1 MAETSKYALRYPLD
15 DDPVDVATDMQKL
28 AEDIDIALSSGGSVI
43 HGNGP
48 PSADVGDAGSIY
60 LDTDSGQFYGPKGA
74 GDLILGGDNFDR
86 PGTDV
91 PPSSRWNQA
100 SDYPFSLGLR
110 GDGSSAGI
118 DPAAEPTQ
126 QFGGCVWNPADQ
138 TDVIWFPGDIDVWT
152 KIADTRVGGTG
163 DICLCVFIR
172 VPDGSNALDQGIK
185 LCIAD
190 DGWMYLVNGTL
201 YESPY
206 GQIQPR
212 LIAGDEFA
220 LSLRGT
226 TITPWVRRPGET
238 WTQPEKN
245 GIPMVWNIAT
255 MPPGTRLGLRTGR
268 GFTIDS
274 FSFGTISLDEIWPLI
289 SGPQFWLHDEGP
301 PTANVGELDS
311 IYLDTVA
318 GEFWGPK
325 MPGGVILGSDN
336 FEKSGTTSPPPG
348 WNKFLDRTVSFALS
362 GDGHTAKTLV
372 AGGFGSCYYINSR
385 PAGDVDVWITIG
397 DLPADTSMNWA
408 VSIFARADI
417 SEASAIKLVL
427 FSDGQMLTKL
437 GNTEL
442 DYIPG
447 PAWIK
452 GEQVALRVLV
462 SGTIEAWRCP
472 PGGKWS
478 LAGSSSFAAASLPPG
493 QYAGLGIDN
502 NYGWTIDSF
511 ALGTLDLVGDLPT
524 TWPPAPIGGL
534 VIGDPVPPP
543 VIPPVTALMAINV
556 PVGTVFDINWPPEL
570 PGVVTVAVSV
580 GGGTIRGI
588 TWPKFDIGQICHIIN
603 PTSAPV
609 TISHNDQQGAGW
621 GFWMRDM
628 APLILNKDEAATFSW
643 IYQTGG
649 LGQFW
654 REISRSKVT

>member
-1 MAETSKYALRYPLD
+1 MATTPKYALRYPID
-15 DDPVDVATDMQKL
+15 DDPVDVAVDMQKL
-28 AEDIDIALSSGGSVI
+28 AEDVELWLGSGGSFISGV
-43 HGNGP
+43 GP
-48 PSADVGDAGSIY
+48 PTADIGDEGSVY
-60 LDTDSGQFYGPKGA
+60 LDTDSGLFYGPKIDTS
-74 GDLILGGDNFDR
+74 DLILGGDNFDR
-86 PGTDV
+86 PGTV
-91 PPSSRWNQA
+91 APPSANWVKA
-100 SDYPFSLGLR
+100 GGFSYALGLR
-110 GDGSSAGI
+110 GDGSTAGI
-118 DPAAEPTQ
+118 DVAAAGNPSW
-126 QFGGCVWNPADQ
+126 FGASVWTPDTFA
-138 TDVIWFPGDIDVWT
+138 GDIDVWF
-152 KIADTRVGGTG
+152 KIATTRALGTG
-163 DICLCVFIR
+163 DGCLSIYVYAPTTI
-172 VPDGSNALDQGIK
+172 SQGVEIT
-185 LCIAD
+185 LAD
-190 DGWMYLVNGTL
+190 DAYLWCYKNSQLLQPYPALPAMPADGTDMAVSVRSGIARPYLREPGGTWVQVERNGVPVEWDL
-201 YESPY
+201 NPLPA
-206 GQIQPR
+206 GAQIGVK
-212 LIAGDEFA
+212 A
-220 LSLRGT
+220 
-226 TITPWVRRPGET
+226 
-238 WTQPEKN
+238 
-245 GIPMVWNIAT
+245 
-255 MPPGTRLGLRTGR
+255 GR

-274 FSFGTISLDEIWPLI
+274 FSFGTLNLSGEAWPLI
-289 SGPQFWLHDEGP
+289 GGSQIWLHDEGP
-301 PTANVGELDS
+301 PSNDIGALDS

-318 GEFWGPK
+318 GKFWGPK